1 MEGGMKRN
9 EMEWK
14 GGKGGEWGGGDEKAP
29 SECKCMRIFLTSLQ
43 YGPRSQ
49 GGNSILNTVRKY
61 SA

>member
-9 EMEWK
+9 GME
-14 GGKGGEWGGGDEKAP
+14 GKGGGGAEKAP

-61 SA
+61 SV